1 MSYTVYLTNF
11 GTLIYEGPN
20 SVLAMDK
27 AESTGFQCTV
37 LQTKGKKKKIM
48 KTMFWCPISKW
59 SW

>member
-1 MSYTVYLTNF
+1 MTYKVYLTNF
-11 GTLIYEGPN
+11 GIPVYEGPN

-37 LQTKGKKKKIM
+37 IEYDGKEVV

>member
-1 MSYTVYLTNF
+1 MIYKVYLTNF
-11 GTLIYEGPN
+11 GTLVYDGPN

-37 LQTKGKKKKIM
+37 IETNGENLVKIM
-48 KTMFWCPISKW
+48 SWCPINKW